1 MNKTSLFAVLS
12 LLGVGCLAAA
22 DHPGPTGSAEFK
34 GCHMSWTDRELVIG
48 NRHFERKW
56 RINEGLLTA
65 TSFRD
70 LDANVE
76 WLAKPADRP
85 APYPAGS
92 IAGGPRSLSGTTR
105 SGRLN
110 PVEEESLVL
119 ELSTTGDDSLVY
131 RFQVFPSARG
141 VGILFKSGFNDA
153 VETRPQPD
161 GGIGKHPSVN
171 TAVDGD
177 SLEDLLLSPE
187 HLQFTQVT
195 LKDQTDANQKDLVIE
210 NQSLVTPDGDP
221 LKLKG
226 NVFFVEDPLTN
237 AGLLFLKLAPLP
249 HARPVKSE
257 WDAQLLANSRRLRYA
272 GQGYPFVLLAYAGG
286 RLGRIE
292 ALQTYQRQLRR
303 YDPQR
308 DGMFLSNTWGD
319 RSRDAR
325 INEAFMLKEI
335 EAGARLGVDVIQ
347 IDDGWQKGRSANS
360 AKGKGVWNGYWAAD
374 PEFWQPDP
382 QRFPAG
388 LGPVVKA
395 ARDKGMKFGLWYG
408 PDSSNDASNW
418 QRDADRILQLHK
430 EDGIDYFKLD
440 SLKAVTTA
448 TERNLRRFWDRVL
461 DQSDGRVVFDLD
473 VTAEIRP
480 GYFGAPD
487 VGPVFVENRYTD
499 WHTYWPHKT
508 LRNLWMLSQYVDPLR
523 LRMEFLNNTR
533 NQNKYA
539 NDPLAPGRYPPDFL
553 FASVMSANPLGWFEA
568 SNLPEDYIESVSK
581 LVKIWK
587 RERSQWFAGN
597 MIPIGD
603 APDGTRWTGFA
614 SMGAGQRSGYV
625 LVFRELNDEPRW
637 SAAMPMFGKGLHR
650 LTTLAG
656 HGSAELTGGQFT
668 AKVSQPLDYLW
679 LKVEPAD

>member
-1 MNKTSLFAVLS
+1 M
-12 LLGVGCLAAA
+12 
-22 DHPGPTGSAEFK
+22 
-34 GCHMSWTDRELVIG
+34 
-48 NRHFERKW
+48 
-56 RINEGLLTA
+56 
-65 TSFRD
+65 
-70 LDANVE
+70 
-76 WLAKPADRP
+76 
-85 APYPAGS
+85 
-92 IAGGPRSLSGTTR
+92 
-105 SGRLN
+105 
-110 PVEEESLVL
+110 
-119 ELSTTGDDSLVY
+119 
-131 RFQVFPSARG
+131 
-141 VGILFKSGFNDA
+141 
-153 VETRPQPD
+153 
-161 GGIGKHPSVN
+161 
-171 TAVDGD
+171 
-177 SLEDLLLSPE
+177 
-187 HLQFTQVT
+187 T

-210 NQSLVTPDGDP
+210 HQPPVTPDGDP

-226 NVFFVEDPLTN
+226 NVFFVEDPLTD
-237 AGLLFLKLAPLP
+237 AGLLFLKQAPLP

-257 WDAQLLANSRRLRYA
+257 WDAQWRANSRRLRFA

-286 RLGRIE
+286 RIGRIE

-347 IDDGWQKGRSANS
+347 IDDGWQKGRSMNS
-360 AKGKGVWNGYWAAD
+360 AKGRGVWNGYWAAD
-374 PEFWQPDP
+374 PEFWQPDL

-388 LGPVVKA
+388 LAPVVKA

-408 PDSSNDASNW
+408 PDSSNDAANW
-418 QRDADRILQLHK
+418 QRDADRILQLH
-430 EDGIDYFKLD
+430 EEHGIDYFKLD

-448 TERNLRRFWDRVL
+448 TEQNLRRFWDRVL
-461 DQSDGRVVFDLD
+461 EQSDGRVVFDLD

-523 LRMEFLNNTR
+523 LRMEFLNNAR
-533 NQNKYA
+533 NQDKYA
-539 NDPLAPGRYPPDFL
+539 DDPLAPGRYQPDFL

-568 SNLPEDYIESVSK
+568 SNLPEDYIESVSQ

-587 RERSQWFAGN
+587 RERSRWFAGN
-597 MIPIGD
+597 MIPIGE
-603 APDGTRWTGFA
+603 APDGTHWTGFA
-614 SMGAGQRSGYV
+614 SVGVGQRSGYL
-625 LVFRELNDEPRW
+625 LVFRELNDEPSW
-637 SAAMPMFGKGLHR
+637 SAAMPMFGKGPHR

-656 HGSAELTGGQFT
+656 HGSAEFTGGQFT
-668 AKVSQPLDYLW
+668 VRIPQPLDYLW
-679 LKVEPAD
+679 LKVEPAE